1 VVDDVCSGRAPLSS
15 AAEAVKAPASAA
27 FGKRVLSTAVLLPVF
42 VWALVWAPAG
52 VFAGVV
58 VLLGA
63 MGQREFLRMFQ
74 RAGIPVLSTVG
85 VVGGAAVTAS
95 FALPPMVPLALS
107 LVALGILS
115 AGLAQAG
122 GAARSWEP
130 VVVTL
135 AGVCYVNWLLGHAV
149 ELRALGA
156 GVHWILLL
164 VWVTWVGET
173 AAYLVGST
181 LGRRPLAPSISPK
194 KTVEG
199 GLAQLAISPL
209 AALAAQMWLG
219 TTLSALEAVG
229 LGLALGV
236 VGQVGDLVESALKRS
251 VGAKDAGQLIPG
263 HGGIL
268 DRLDGLPFNTPVL
281 FYYVAYTRGTG
292 T

>member
-1 VVDDVCSGRAPLSS
+1 MLGARAAFLRGGG
-15 AAEAVKAPASAA
+15 KAPASAA
-27 FGKRVLSTAVLLPVF
+27 LGKRVLSTAVLLPVF
-42 VWALVWAPAG
+42 IWVLVWAPAG

-58 VLLGA
+58 VFLGA
-63 MGQREFLRMFQ
+63 MGQWEFLRMFQ
-74 RAGIPVLSTVG
+74 RAGIPVLSAVG

-115 AGLAQAG
+115 AGLAGGG
-122 GAARSWEP
+122 GALRSWEP

-149 ELRALGA
+149 ELRALAA

-181 LGRRPLAPSISPK
+181 LGRRRLAPSISPK

-199 GLAQLAISPL
+199 RLAQLAISRSPRSPRRC
-209 AALAAQMWLG
+209 G
-219 TTLSALEAVG
+219 SARRPCPRSRPSGSASRSASSG
-229 LGLALGV
+229 RWATW
-236 VGQVGDLVESALKRS
+236 SSPALKRS
-251 VGAKDAGQLIPG
+251 VGAKDAGQLIPRSR
-263 HGGIL
+263 GIL
-268 DRLDGLPFNTPVL
+268 RSLDGLLFNTPVL

>member
-1 VVDDVCSGRAPLSS
+1 MDDVCSGRVPLSPS
-15 AAEAVKAPASAA
+15 AEGARIPARAA
-27 FGKRVLSTAVLLPVF
+27 LGKRVLSTAVLLPVF
-42 VWALVWAPAG
+42 VWVVAWAPG
-52 VFAGVV
+52 SVFAGMV

-63 MGQREFLRMFQ
+63 MGQWEFLRMFQ
-74 RAGIPVLSTVG
+74 RAGIPVLAAVG

-95 FALPPMVPLALS
+95 FALPPMAPLALS
-107 LVALGILS
+107 VVALGVLS
-115 AGLAQAG
+115 AGLARAG

-130 VVVTL
+130 VVITL
-135 AGVCYVNWLLGHAV
+135 AGVCYVNWLLGHAL
-149 ELRALGA
+149 ELRALVA
-156 GVHWILLL
+156 GVHWVLLL
-164 VWVTWVGET
+164 VWVTWIGET

-181 LGRRPLAPSISPK
+181 LGRRQLAPAISPR

-199 GLAQLAISPL
+199 ALAQLVISPL

-219 TTLSALEAVG
+219 APVSVLEAVG

-236 VGQVGDLVESALKRS
+236 VGQVGDLAESALKRS

-268 DRLDGLPFNTPVL
+268 DRLDGLLFNTPVL
-281 FYYVAYTRGTG
+281 FYYVAYTRGAG